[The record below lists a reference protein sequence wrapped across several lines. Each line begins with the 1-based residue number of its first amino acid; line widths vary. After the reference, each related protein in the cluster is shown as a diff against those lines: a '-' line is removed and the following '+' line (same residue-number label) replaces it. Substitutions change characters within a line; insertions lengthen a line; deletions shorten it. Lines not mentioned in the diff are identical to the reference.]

1 MASEIESVGREQLCE
16 QIERGDDLVL
26 VDALPPISFAASRLP
41 GAINIPPASVDE
53 RAPRRIPDRESEIV
67 VYCTSPTCDSS
78 VEVGQRLLEL
88 GYRNVRHYPGGKD
101 EWKEAGCRSRAGEP
115 SQSGAEAAGLTMTP

>member
-1 MASEIESVGREQLCE
+1 METVDREQLCE
-16 QIERGDDLVL
+16 QIERGDDVVL
-26 VDALPPISFAASRLP
+26 VDALPPISFAASHLP

-67 VYCTSPTCDSS
+67 VYCQSPTCDAS

-101 EWKEAGCRSRAGEP
+101 EWT
-115 SQSGAEAAGLTMTP
+115 AAGLPLEGGRA

>member
-1 MASEIESVGREQLCE
+1 METVDREQLCE
-16 QIERGDDLVL
+16 QIERGGDVVL
-26 VDALPPISFAASRLP
+26 VDALPPISFASSHLP

-67 VYCTSPTCDSS
+67 VYCTSPTCDAS
-78 VEVGQRLLEL
+78 VEVGKRLLEL

-101 EWKEAGCRSRAGEP
+101 EWT
-115 SQSGAEAAGLTMTP
+115 AAGLPLEGGRA